1 MALVP
6 DINLGVT
13 PVDPS
18 RLTARER
25 LEIKRR
31 IPHALARAAQK
42 QIEIIL
48 DRLDEG
54 KGLKGSLK
62 PYSPAYLK
70 RRQARKPIDGESPKF
85 TDPNTVNLL
94 WSGNMRGSI
103 THSKNTKRAKI
114 FFSRAAEAKKAA
126 MLNKERP
133 FFGFT
138 RQDEKILERVFR
150 NYLFRGFAR

>member
-6 DINLGVT
+6 DIGIGIKPT
-13 PVDPS
+13 DPS
-18 RLTARER
+18 KLTAK
-25 LEIKRR
+25 KRIELNQR
-31 IPHALARAAQK
+31 IPRALARAAQK

-54 KGLKGSLK
+54 KGLEGQLK
-62 PYSPAYLK
+62 PYSSSYLK
-70 RRQARKPIDGESPKF
+70 LRQSRKPIDGENPKF
-85 TDPNTVNLL
+85 TDPSTVNLM

-103 THSKNTKRAKI
+103 THRQSSKRAKI

-126 MLNKERP
+126 MLNKQRP

-138 RQDEKILERVFR
+138 KQDEKVLGRVFR
-150 NYLFRGFAR
+150 NYLFKGFNR

>member
-6 DINLGVT
+6 DIGIGVT
-13 PVDPS
+13 PLDPNK
-18 RLTARER
+18 LTNRQR

-31 IPHALARAAQK
+31 IPHALARTAQK

-70 RRQARKPIDGESPKF
+70 RRQDRKPIDGESPRF
-85 TDPNTVNLL
+85 TDPSTVNLM

-103 THSKNTKRAKI
+103 THTQNAKRAKI
-114 FFSRAAEAKKAA
+114 FFARVTEAKKAA

-138 RQDEKILERVFR
+138 TKDEDELRRVFR
-150 NYLFRGFAR
+150 NYLFRGLRR